1 MVCFFVNLVSAL
13 YFVCLFS
20 YLRLPS
26 DTPPPLLTRSSSS
39 YSQQREPPG
48 PLQLQYNAAS
58 HHVTPGPSGSDV
70 RLAIAAAA
78 HNHQQHPHHPHHHQ
92 RTPQHHSTTNNQ
104 SSSSSS
110 SGGGGGGGAV
120 GGALVH
126 AKDYSEETVSNR
138 ANQRR
143 QEQYRQVRAHVQKE
157 DGRLHAYGWSLPGTK
172 TNPMGTPKAGGKMPK
187 VPAPVYCSPLAEAS
201 PHMKVF
207 CAAGVNLNGG
217 YTRDGGCIVS
227 WGVGLGVVGIGSFS
241 MG

>member
-1 MVCFFVNLVSAL
+1 MCCPFAYHPFFH
-13 YFVCLFS
+13 YFHPRNVL
-20 YLRLPS
+20 LPPIRG
-26 DTPPPLLTRSSSS
+26 PPPSALTRSSSS

-58 HHVTPGPSGSDV
+58 HHVTPGP
-70 RLAIAAAA
+70 LAIAASA
-78 HNHQQHPHHPHHHQ
+78 
-92 RTPQHHSTTNNQ
+92 HHSTHH

-110 SGGGGGGGAV
+110 ASSA
-120 GGALVH
+120 ANHHQSSTASQLVI
-126 AKDYSEETVSNR
+126 AKDYSEETISDR

-172 TNPMGTPKAGGKMPK
+172 TNPMGTPKADRKMPK

-217 YTRDGGCIVS
+217 YTRDGGCLVS
-227 WGVGLGVVGIGSFS
+227 A
-241 MG
+241 

>member
-1 MVCFFVNLVSAL
+1 MPFASTARVCVL
-13 YFVCLFS
+13 CLCDAS
-20 YLRLPS
+20 
-26 DTPPPLLTRSSSS
+26 TNTTSSS

-58 HHVTPGPSGSDV
+58 HHVTPAGPIEG
-70 RLAIAAAA
+70 RLAIASAA
-78 HNHQQHPHHPHHHQ
+78 HSSPHHQQQSQHRADHHYH
-92 RTPQHHSTTNNQ
+92 NN
-104 SSSSSS
+104 SSSTVHASL
-110 SGGGGGGGAV
+110 GGGGA
-120 GGALVH
+120 LVI
-126 AKDYSEETVSNR
+126 AKDYSEETISDR

-172 TNPMGTPKAGGKMPK
+172 THPMGTPKSGDRKMPK

-227 WGVGLGVVGIGSFS
+227 LVW
-241 MG
+241 